1 MQLLLWP
8 AEPAASPA
16 ADPPRAGD
24 LSGRLR
30 ALGLPPFP
38 SVVTHRNAQ
47 VMVSWLRG
55 RWLRLHAG
63 YAHAPD
69 DVLRAIVTFVTPGVR
84 RERKLA
90 ARSLFLAFPVERHLA
105 PRPLRRPRAPR
116 AEPGDEPALA
126 RLRTLHAQFNARHFD
141 GALAEVPIR
150 LSARMKRRL
159 GELRMQQGS
168 GRPVHIA
175 VSRRH
180 LRRDGWAAAG
190 ETLLHEMVHQWQA
203 ETGQPVDHGAGFR
216 RKAREVGIHPGA
228 TSPQRAPQA

>member
-1 MQLLLWP
+1 VQLGLWP
-8 AEPAASPA
+8 AEPAAPA
-16 ADPPRAGD
+16 GHPSSAPD
-24 LSGRLR
+24 LPGRLR

-38 SVVTHRNAQ
+38 LVVTHQNAQ

-55 RWLRLHAG
+55 RWLRLHTG

-69 DVLRAIVTFVTPGVR
+69 EVLRAIVTFVTPGVR

-90 ARSLFLAFPVERHLA
+90 ARRLFLSFPVERHLA
-105 PRPLRRPRAPR
+105 PRPPRRPRIPR
-116 AEPGDEPALA
+116 VEPGDEPALA
-126 RLRTLHAQFNARHFD
+126 RLRALHGEFNARHFG
-141 GALAEVPIR
+141 GALAGVPIL

-175 VSRRH
+175 LSRRH

-228 TSPQRAPQA
+228 TSPRRAPQA